1 VLSIDGVYTLVN
13 FVIVK
18 TTQVN
23 LVLWA
28 IISCGVIVIVAAQV
42 KNDFYHDRFMT
53 NMFLPRVVDVFECL
67 H

>member
-1 VLSIDGVYTLVN
+1 MLLIDGVYTLVN

-18 TTQVN
+18 TTQVD
-23 LVLWA
+23 LVLRA
-28 IISCGVIVIVAAQV
+28 IISCGVIVIFAAQV
-42 KNDFYHDRFMT
+42 KDDSYHDRFMT